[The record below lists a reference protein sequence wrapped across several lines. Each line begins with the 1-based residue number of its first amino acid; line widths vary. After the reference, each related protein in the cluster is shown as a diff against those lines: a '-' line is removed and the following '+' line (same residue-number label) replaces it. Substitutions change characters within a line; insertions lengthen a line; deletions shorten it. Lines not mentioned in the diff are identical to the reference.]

1 MTIASNKSEVRVVEY
16 APDDTF
22 FALTAAIKK
31 SSHFSIK
38 STDPAYRTIHAH
50 AGFSF
55 RSIGENIK
63 IVVSPTENGM
73 SQISVSSVSK
83 MALIDWGKNKDNLD
97 MIMRRLA
104 EELTRFQKVTG

>member
-1 MTIASNKSEVRVVEY
+1 M
-16 APDDTF
+16 
-22 FALTAAIKK
+22 
-31 SSHFSIK
+31 
-38 STDPAYRTIHAH
+38 
-50 AGFSF
+50 
-55 RSIGENIK
+55 
-63 IVVSPTENGM
+63 VSPTENGM